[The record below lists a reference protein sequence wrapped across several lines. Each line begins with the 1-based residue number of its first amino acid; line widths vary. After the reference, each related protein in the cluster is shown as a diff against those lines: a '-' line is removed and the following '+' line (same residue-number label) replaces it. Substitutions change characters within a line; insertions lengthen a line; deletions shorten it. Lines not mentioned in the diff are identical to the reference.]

1 MYYAI
6 VAVLVLIL
14 DQAVK
19 YWTSLKLDPGAVSPV
34 IPGVFQLTN
43 VHNDGAAFSF
53 LQGAGA
59 RWFFVAL
66 TVIAAI
72 AVVVLLQRNVV
83 KGNLGRWSLVLVIAG
98 GLGNGIDRAIYGYVV
113 DMFHFPVTLPIIN
126 REFPVFN
133 VADIFV
139 TVCGILFCIYLLV
152 HREPESEASTTISA
166 PSYRNSEHR
175 NAERAE
181 RPIRADYIS
190 QLKKPV
196 AEGRRDLEAEI
207 AAKAEALARAR
218 GEAAERN
225 APPAETAEAPEEVAE
240 APALPKQPAPKPE
253 PVDFNALFAEPQR
266 PTSARAE
273 APHTPAAPA
282 PETPE
287 AKPAVQPAPAPKKD
301 GDAFSIDDIIA
312 EFKDK

>member
-19 YWTSLKLDPGAVSPV
+19 NWTSLKLELGGVSPA
-34 IPGVFQLTN
+34 IPGVLQLTN

-53 LQGAGA
+53 LSGANA

-72 AVVVLLQRNVV
+72 AVVILLQRNVI
-83 KGNLGRWSLVLVIAG
+83 KGKLGRWSLVLVIAG

-113 DMFHFPVTLPIIN
+113 DMFQFPFKFPLIN
-126 REFPVFN
+126 DFPVFN
-133 VADIFV
+133 VADIFIS
-139 TVCGILFCIYLLV
+139 VCGILFCIYLLA
-152 HREPESEASTTISA
+152 HREPEPEESAAISA
-166 PSYRNSEHR
+166 PSYRNTAHR
-175 NAERAE
+175 NAGRTE

-196 AEGRRDLEAEI
+196 AEGRRDLEAEL
-207 AAKAEALARAR
+207 AARAEALTRAH

-225 APPAETAEAPEEVAE
+225 APEEEATEAPPEVPPE
-240 APALPKQPAPKPE
+240 APAPHRAVPRPE
-253 PVDFNALFAEPQR
+253 PEDFNALFATPSR
-266 PTSARAE
+266 PAPAQAE
-273 APHTPAAPA
+273 APRTTAAPA
-282 PETPE
+282 LE
-287 AKPAVQPAPAPKKD
+287 ASDAMPAAQPSPSLKKD
-301 GDAFSIDDIIA
+301 GELFSIDDIIA